1 MSDNKNIKI
10 SDNNGQNSIFIS
22 VGSSN
27 DDISI
32 HSYPINRANPLD
44 KNSHSI
50 VSITNNNAKYY
61 QEQAERSASEAQKS
75 ASDCA
80 NYMTSITRLYNECE
94 NIKNELEDNI
104 SSSIN
109 SHIEDSENPHKV
121 NAEQVNTYTK
131 EELDIRYQPVGNY
144 LTEHQDISQK
154 VNYSDLSQVA
164 TSGNYDD
171 LMNKPAIPQSAII
184 DNALSLTSTNSL
196 QNSVITS
203 VFNTKQDIITD
214 IDLIRNGA
222 NLGSTAVQ
230 PSTLSNYYN
239 KEQSDSLINT
249 VKRNIGEVVTS
260 TIPLTD
266 AGLHLLDGSL
276 ISGSGVYSEFV
287 EYIASIY
294 DASASYFC
302 TESDWQNSVTTYG
315 VCGKFVYD
323 SVNNTVRLPKITG
336 FTEGTTDVNTL
347 GDLTEAG
354 LPNIT
359 GSFYR
364 KTFTN
369 DTTTTHMTGA
379 FTMDGSFWDASVT
392 PSGANKDAN
401 GIVNFNASLSNP
413 IYGNSTTVQPQ
424 SVKVLYYIV
433 VATSAKTDIQVDID
447 NIATDLNNA
456 LNQYKYDGQW
466 VVSLLQ
472 ANSATAIGTVTI
484 DLSSYLP
491 QDNYNYE
498 VMVNIYLYSNPS
510 SGNTMV
516 FLNSDII
523 DNSDTWYTRV
533 ASANAN
539 SRTQYNRFIIP
550 VGSGRWLKRTI
561 SEQAASVSCS
571 VALLG
576 YRRLG
581 TNS

>member
-10 SDNNGQNSIFIS
+10 SGNNGQNSIFIS

-32 HSYPINRANPLD
+32 RSYPINRANPLD

-109 SHIEDSENPHKV
+109 SHIEDSENPHRV

-249 VKRNIGEVVTS
+249 VKRNI
-260 TIPLTD
+260 
-266 AGLHLLDGSL
+266 
-276 ISGSGVYSEFV
+276 
-287 EYIASIY
+287 
-294 DASASYFC
+294 
-302 TESDWQNSVTTYG
+302 
-315 VCGKFVYD
+315 
-323 SVNNTVRLPKITG
+323 
-336 FTEGTTDVNTL
+336 
-347 GDLTEAG
+347 
-354 LPNIT
+354 
-359 GSFYR
+359 
-364 KTFTN
+364 
-369 DTTTTHMTGA
+369 
-379 FTMDGSFWDASVT
+379 
-392 PSGANKDAN
+392 
-401 GIVNFNASLSNP
+401 
-413 IYGNSTTVQPQ
+413 
-424 SVKVLYYIV
+424 
-433 VATSAKTDIQVDID
+433 
-447 NIATDLNNA
+447 
-456 LNQYKYDGQW
+456 DGQW
-466 VVSLLQ
+466 VQSFITLMSSSNTINGVQ
-472 ANSATAIGTVTI
+472 I

-491 QDNYNYE
+491 DDGYNYNVKFNLKGHDDDSSYYYHIE
-498 VMVNIYLYSNPS
+498 TDIFDDGNTSTGSSNYVQLWGGGSSRHNMNTFDLPVGIGRYIKVYGSGADNIYIY
-510 SGNTMV
+510 
-516 FLNSDII
+516 
-523 DNSDTWYTRV
+523 
-533 ASANAN
+533 A
-539 SRTQYNRFIIP
+539 
-550 VGSGRWLKRTI
+550 
-561 SEQAASVSCS
+561 
-571 VALLG
+571 LG

>member
-1 MSDNKNIKI
+1 MTLRYNNSLVAEGAIKDSEGNKITTTYAKI
-10 SDNNGQNSIFIS
+10 ANLAS
-22 VGSSN
+22 VATTGNYN
-27 DDISI
+27 DLTNKPVVNQTYDGTS
-32 HSYPINRANPLD
+32 ANAQ
-44 KNSHSI
+44 SGI
-50 VSITNNNAKYY
+50 AV
-61 QEQAERSASEAQKS
+61 EQA
-75 ASDCA
+75 
-80 NYMTSITRLYNECE
+80 
-94 NIKNELEDNI
+94 
-104 SSSIN
+104 
-109 SHIEDSENPHKV
+109 
-121 NAEQVNTYTK
+121 
-131 EELDIRYQPVGNY
+131 
-144 LTEHQDISQK
+144 
-154 VNYSDLSQVA
+154 
-164 TSGNYDD
+164 
-171 LMNKPAIPQSAII
+171 
-184 DNALSLTSTNSL
+184 
-196 QNSVITS
+196 
-203 VFNTKQDIITD
+203 
-214 IDLIRNGA
+214 
-222 NLGSTAVQ
+222 
-230 PSTLSNYYN
+230 
-239 KEQSDSLINT
+239 INT

-294 DASASYFC
+294 DASANYFC

-359 GSFYR
+359 GTVSSDY
-364 KTFTN
+364 
-369 DTTTTHMTGA
+369 TTHWSGA
-379 FTMDGSFWDASVT
+379 FYSQGQNFTGNSGSGNDVVAYFDASRC
-392 PSGANKDAN
+392 S
-401 GIVNFNASLSNP
+401 S

-424 SVKVLYYIV
+424 SAKVLYYIV

-447 NIATDLNNA
+447 NVVTDIN
-456 LNQYKYDGQW
+456 YKADVDGTNMIPSVKNFDGQW

-510 SGNTMV
+510 SGNTMMY
-516 FLNSDII
+516 LNSDII
-523 DNSDTWYTRV
+523 DNSDIWYTRV

-561 SEQAASVSCS
+561 SEQAATVSCA
-571 VALLG
+571 VTLLG
-576 YRRLG
+576 YRRIG

>member
-10 SDNNGQNSIFIS
+10 SGNNGQNSIFIS

-61 QEQAERSASEAQKS
+61 QEQAEMSASEAQKS

-171 LMNKPAIPQSAII
+171 LTNKPAIPESAII

-276 ISGSGVYSEFV
+276 ISGSGVYAEFV

-354 LPNIT
+354 LPNIE
-359 GSFYR
+359 GRIYV
-364 KTFTN
+364 KTSSGGTAS
-369 DTTTTHMTGA
+369 GA
-379 FTMDGSFWDASVT
+379 FTFSSENTGVT
-392 PSGANKDAN
+392 PSGTNKDKNVDAN
-401 GIVNFNASLSNP
+401 FDASLSNT

-424 SVKVLYYIV
+424 SIKVLYYIV
-433 VATSAKTDIQVDID
+433 LANTTKTDIEVDID
-447 NIATDLNNA
+447 EVVTDLNGKA
-456 LNQYKYDGQW
+456 D
-466 VVSLLQ
+466 
-472 ANSATAIGTVTI
+472 T
-484 DLSSYLP
+484 DLSNVPTTKGILTESYINGTSGYRVYA
-491 QDNYNYE
+491 DNYCVQWGRFYGISGTITLLKSYADTNYC
-498 VMVNIYLYSNPS
+498 VAISSSARISWFCSASAVNSMS
-510 SGNTMV
+510 VG
-516 FLNSDII
+516 SDS
-523 DNSDTWYTRV
+523 DNSHNCYWITTG
-533 ASANAN
+533 
-539 SRTQYNRFIIP
+539 FI
-550 VGSGRWLKRTI
+550 GG
-561 SEQAASVSCS
+561 Q
-571 VALLG
+571 
-576 YRRLG
+576 
-581 TNS
+581 